1 MTREELLLL
10 LSFLLVLEGYL
21 GENTAPAVLGFF
33 IPLYLLAVKRRVSF
47 QIGGG
52 FEAPKSLE
60 EGRWGKVLLKVRN
73 GGRNARV
80 NVGLNTGG
88 LEVEEPGEVFLSQ
101 GEEIEIELRIRAHS
115 KGEFSVGPVKVRAE
129 DERGLYF
136 EDFTLGE
143 EVKLPVYP
151 SVEAIKEAV
160 RSDHNIRLAEM
171 YRRSQFLGSES
182 MEIKELREFQHGDD
196 FKRIDWKASMRLG
209 ELIVREMLREEEADV
224 YIFVDNGREMRKGIE
239 RAKIDYA
246 ATLALQLASNLIKSY
261 RIGMVI
267 YDEENADFLKASRGA
282 AQLGRMRQKLAIRR
296 EKKEMSLK
304 FGLQVAVS
312 ERAREFLR
320 KVFPLRK
327 GRRGSKG
334 VFEGLS
340 LVKQPSILIFISDLS
355 NPSDL
360 YRAIASARRIHRVLL
375 LSPNPVLFYS
385 KELDEETLK
394 RLYRAYLERERL
406 IKRFGSLVPT
416 LDLGPSDYINEIARV
431 M

>member
-10 LSFLLVLEGYL
+10 LSFLLILEGYL
-21 GENTAPAVLGFF
+21 GENTAPAVLGFL

-47 QIGGG
+47 QISGD

-60 EGRWGKVLLKVRN
+60 EGRWGKVLIRLRN
-73 GGRNARV
+73 GGVDARV
-80 NVGLNTGG
+80 NVELNAEG
-88 LEVEEPGEVFLSQ
+88 LEVGEPGEVFLSR
-101 GEEIEIELRIRAHS
+101 GEDRELELGIRAHS
-115 KGEFSVGPVKVRAE
+115 KGEFLVGPVKVRVE
-129 DERGLYF
+129 EERSIYF
-136 EDFTLGE
+136 EEFTLGE

-160 RSDHNIRLAEM
+160 RSDYNIRLAEM
-171 YRRSQFLGSES
+171 YRRSQFRGSERL
-182 MEIKELREFQHGDD
+182 EIKGLREFQHGDN
-196 FKRIDWKASMRLG
+196 FKRIDWKASTRLG
-209 ELIVREMLREEEADV
+209 ELIVREMLREEKADV

-246 ATLALQLASNLIKSY
+246 AALALQLASNLIKSY
-261 RIGMVI
+261 RIGMAI
-267 YDEENADFLKASRGA
+267 YDEERVDFMKASRSN
-282 AQLGRMRQKLAIRR
+282 AQLEKMRQKLAMRR

-304 FGLQVAVS
+304 FGLQVKMS
-312 ERAREFLR
+312 QRAMEFLR
-320 KVFPLRK
+320 KVFPLKK
-327 GRRGSKG
+327 GRRGSSG
-334 VFEGLS
+334 LFEGLS

-360 YRAIASARRIHRVLL
+360 YRAIASAKRLHRVLL

-385 KELDEETLK
+385 KDLDEETLK

-406 IKRFGSLVPT
+406 IKRFSSMVPT
-416 LDLGPSDYINEIARV
+416 LDLGPSDYINKIARV